1 MTVTAERHM
10 EASVWSGGWGGA
22 GSAKQLLT
30 LVNIVTLMVLISL
43 FTRTVFILL
52 LLLSPSECL
61 TLRPHGLQH
70 ARFPCPPCTHSR
82 AIPSSPSQLEWK
94 IGLAW
99 ANTRGSLNSPS

>member
-52 LLLSPSECL
+52 LLLSCSVVSDSATPW
-61 TLRPHGLQH
+61 TA
-70 ARFPCPPCTHSR
+70 ARQVSLSSTTSRSLLKCTSNYVND
-82 AIPSSPSQLEWK
+82 AI
-94 IGLAW
+94 
-99 ANTRGSLNSPS
+99 